1 MSSLAGLLGVFVEV
15 VVLLA
20 LAVAVASP
28 RVGGAVIV
36 VSIVAIIA
44 TRHLWSQ
51 QGGGSDSRIGHRGD
65 DDGGGPRHRRPR
77 LGGTAATRIGGLS
90 SKRQLA
96 LHVAEHELLC
106 PMAAPHLR
114 IITPRP
120 GAPRLR
126 R

>member
-44 TRHLWSQ
+44 TRHLWSK
-51 QGGGSDSRIGHRGD
+51 QGDGSTAGQDT
-65 DDGGGPRHRRPR
+65 
-77 LGGTAATRIGGLS
+77 GGTTTEVDRDTVGRDLEG
-90 SKRQLA
+90 RQ
-96 LHVAEHELLC
+96 
-106 PMAAPHLR
+106 
-114 IITPRP
+114 RP
-120 GAPRLR
+120 GLVA
-126 R
+126 